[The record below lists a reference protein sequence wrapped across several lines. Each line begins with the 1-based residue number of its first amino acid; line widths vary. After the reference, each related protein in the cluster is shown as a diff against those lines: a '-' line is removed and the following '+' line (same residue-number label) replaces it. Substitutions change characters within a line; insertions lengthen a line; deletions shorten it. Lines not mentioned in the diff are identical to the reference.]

1 MNTKIEHFSER
12 EIKSEAK
19 IAVLCICVRPTL
31 ELIKFYSR
39 FKKYYKGAYDFYY
52 IADDDGQPLYYEDIN
67 VMQVSK
73 MECSNAGF
81 QHSIMFHNTVPN
93 NAHVCAWDKALYV
106 ASKIRP
112 YDHYWMIEE
121 DVFISSLEIFKNVDE
136 KTKEFDLVCKEFMP
150 NFFMGNLGCHMEEQ
164 LGSDWYVGYKYY
176 QKMASTHI
184 KNNENRIKSIK
195 ERRKISRECSRLQK
209 LGGRHHLRDC
219 MNTYFSH
226 VENID
231 IDWIVPEPHIHALF
245 CAGRISR
252 RLLNKISDLARD
264 KGTLFS
270 QEYIFPTL
278 SLANGFKILSN
289 CSNSPERERVE
300 VFKEKF
306 NVDIHG
312 FVDLIGYNPFDLSYT
327 RRERILIDL
336 VLNENEARGH
346 HKFGKIKGYYNIL
359 SKKYRRKHWL
369 YVILRGNYKHG
380 KLREKR
386 RQLGNKG
393 YIYRLEKGIFYHP
406 TKLAKFWDETLELI
420 KDDVP
425 LGKIE
430 K

>member
-1 MNTKIEHFSER
+1 MNTKIEHFSNR

-19 IAVLCICVRPTL
+19 IAVFCIGLRPTL
-31 ELIKFYSR
+31 ELIKFYSK
-39 FKKYYKGAYDFYY
+39 FKNYYKGKYDFYY

-81 QHSIMFHNTVPN
+81 QHSIMSHNTVPN

-136 KTKEFDLVCKEFMP
+136 KTKEFDLVCKEFTP
-150 NFFMGNLGCHMEEQ
+150 NFFRFDLGPHMVEQ

-176 QKMASTHI
+176 QKIASTHI
-184 KNNENRIKSIK
+184 KNNGNRTKSIK
-195 ERRKISRECSRLQK
+195 ERQKISKECSRLQK
-209 LGGRHHLRDC
+209 LGERHHLRDC
-219 MNTYFSH
+219 MNTYFRH

-231 IDWIVPEPHIHALF
+231 IDWIVPEPHIHSLF

-264 KGTLFS
+264 KGALFS

-278 SLANGFKILSN
+278 SVANGFKILSN
-289 CSNSPERERVE
+289 FSDHHTKREKIE

-306 NVDIHG
+306 NVDIHD
-312 FVDLIGYNPFDLSYT
+312 FVDSIGYDPFNLSYVRNQCILTDLST
-327 RRERILIDL
+327 DK
-336 VLNENEARGH
+336 NEARGH
-346 HKFGKIKGYYNIL
+346 HNFDKVKGYHNIL
-359 SKKYRRKHWL
+359 SKEYERKHWL
-369 YVILRGNYKHG
+369 YVMLTNNYSNKHG
-380 KLREKR
+380 ELRKR
-386 RQLGNKG
+386 SKNYISRLKKG
-393 YIYRLEKGIFYHP
+393 LFYHP
-406 TKLAKFWDETLELI
+406 TKLAKFWNETLELI
-420 KDDVP
+420 KDDAP
-425 LGKIE
+425 FNDLE
-430 K
+430 N